1 MRTIVG
7 VRVPDEVDERL
18 TNLARTTGRSKS
30 YYVREALVE
39 HLADLEDI
47 YMADHVTE
55 RIRKGDER
63 VFGIDEVE
71 KRLGLAD

>member
-39 HLADLEDI
+39 HLADLEDA

-55 RIRKGDER
+55 RIRKGEEQ

>member
-1 MRTIVG
+1 MKTIVG

-18 TNLARTTGRSKS
+18 EKLAKTTGRSKS

-39 HLADLEDI
+39 HLGDLEDI
-47 YMADHVTE
+47 YMADHIVE
-55 RIRKGDER
+55 RIRKGEEH
-63 VFGIDEVE
+63 VFPLDDVE

>member
-18 TNLARTTGRSKS
+18 TNLAQTTGRSKS
-30 YYVREALVE
+30 YYVREALVK

-55 RIRKGDER
+55 RIRKGEEQ

>member
-1 MRTIVG
+1 MKTILG

-18 TNLARTTGRSKS
+18 SRLAQTTGRSKS
-30 YYVREALVE
+30 YYVREAIVE

-47 YMADHVTE
+47 YLADHVRE
-55 RIRKGDER
+55 RIRRGEER
-63 VFGIDEVE
+63 VFALDEVE

>member
-18 TNLARTTGRSKS
+18 TALAQTTGRSKS

-47 YMADHVTE
+47 YMADHVVE
-55 RIRKGDER
+55 RIRKGEEQA
-63 VFGIDEVE
+63 FGIDEVE